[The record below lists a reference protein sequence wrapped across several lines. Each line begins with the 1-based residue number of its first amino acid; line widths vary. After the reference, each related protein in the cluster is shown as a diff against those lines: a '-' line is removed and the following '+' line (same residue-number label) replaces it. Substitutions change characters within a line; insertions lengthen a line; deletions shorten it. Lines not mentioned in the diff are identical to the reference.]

1 MSGRVA
7 IVTGAAR
14 GIGAATARRL
24 AAGGWWVS
32 LVDVCA
38 DEPTLGYSLATPSD
52 LAGAVA
58 DTDGRGV
65 GVVADV
71 RDQAA
76 LDRAVVETVQRWG
89 RLDAAVAAAGV
100 IGGGRPGWET
110 PDDVWESVLGVDLT
124 GVWRLARAAIPA
136 LLAVPAPRSGRFVA
150 VSSVA
155 GTTGLPQLAAYSAAK
170 HGVVGLVR
178 ALGVELAGTGVTAN
192 AVAPGST
199 DTAMLAATTGLY
211 DLDGA
216 DELVAHQPLGRAITP
231 DEVAEAIGWLCDG
244 AAAVTGTVL
253 AVDGGMT
260 AR

>member
-1 MSGRVA
+1 MSDRVA

-24 AAGGWWVS
+24 SADGWWVS
-32 LVDVCA
+32 LVDACA
-38 DEPTLGYSLATPSD
+38 DDSAVGYPLATRAD
-52 LAGAVA
+52 LDEAVA
-58 DTDGRGV
+58 ATGDRGV

-71 RDQAA
+71 RDQQA
-76 LDRAVVETVQRWG
+76 LEGAVAETVERWG

-100 IGGGRPGWET
+100 VAGGRPGWET
-110 PDDVWESVLGVDLT
+110 SDEVWDTLIGVDLT

-136 LLAVPAPRSGRFVA
+136 MLAAPSPRSGRFVA
-150 VSSVA
+150 VSSAA
-155 GTTGLPQLAAYSAAK
+155 GTSGLAQLAAYCAAK

-199 DTAMLAATTGLY
+199 DTAMLAATTVLY
-211 DLDGA
+211 DLDDA
-216 DELVAHQPLGRAITP
+216 SELVAHQPLGRVITP
-231 DEVAEAIGWLCDG
+231 DEVADAIVWLCEG
-244 AAAVTGTVL
+244 AAAVTAAVV